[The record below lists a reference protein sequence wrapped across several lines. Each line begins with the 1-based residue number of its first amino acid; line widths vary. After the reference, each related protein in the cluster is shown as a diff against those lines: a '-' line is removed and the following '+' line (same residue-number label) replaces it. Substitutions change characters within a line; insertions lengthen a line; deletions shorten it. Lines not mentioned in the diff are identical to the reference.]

1 MAVSKKQNLRARLA
15 AMPKVELH
23 RHLEGSL
30 RLATLLEV
38 GRAHGVDVPLADAEA
53 LRPLVQVTYTGG
65 DLSQFLSKF
74 PILRKFYQS
83 PEVIARFTREA
94 VADAAAE
101 NIRYMELRFNP
112 VALASTRGYTLTE
125 VCDWVSTAAQAAARE
140 HKMQV
145 ELIITVNRMEP
156 QRRQEMLQVA
166 LDFSGRGVV
175 AMDLAGDEVN
185 FPPDPYVPLF
195 QEARAAGLQITAHA
209 GEGTSA
215 ESVRSAIELLG
226 AQRIGH
232 GARVVDDVNVMA
244 LARERGVAFEV
255 CLTSNIQTSVA
266 ASIKDHP
273 VRQMIKHGLAVS
285 LNTDDP
291 GVQNTSLTDDFVNAH
306 QDLGMDIP
314 ALERVVLRGAEHA
327 FISVARRAQ
336 LVADLQ
342 SEFDLLSGSL

>member
-1 MAVSKKQNLRARLA
+1 MTAPMKQDIRTRLA
-15 AMPKVELH
+15 ALPKVELH
-23 RHLEGSL
+23 CHLEGAL
-30 RLATLLEV
+30 RLASLLEV
-38 GRAHGVDVPLADAEA
+38 GREYGVDVPLADAEA
-53 LRPLVQVTYTGG
+53 LRPLVQVTYAGG
-65 DLSQFLSKF
+65 DFAQFLSKF
-74 PILRKFYQS
+74 PVLRKFYQS

-112 VALASTRGYTLTE
+112 VALASTRGYALAD
-125 VCDWVSTAAQAAARE
+125 VCEWVSTAAQAAARE

-156 QRRQEMLQVA
+156 QRGREMLQVA
-166 LDFSGRGVV
+166 LDFSSRGVV
-175 AMDLAGDEVN
+175 GLDLAGDEVN
-185 FPPDPYVPLF
+185 FPAEPYVPLF
-195 QEARAAGLQITAHA
+195 QEARAAGLRITAHA
-209 GEGTSA
+209 GEWTSA
-215 ESVRSAIELLG
+215 ASVRYAIEVLG

-232 GARVVDDVNVMA
+232 GARVVDDENVMA

-266 ASIKDHP
+266 PAIKDHP
-273 VRQMIKHGLAVS
+273 VRQMMKYGLAVS

-291 GVQNTSLTDDFVNAH
+291 GVQNSTLTDDFCHAH
-306 QDLGMDIP
+306 RELGMDIP

-342 SEFDLLSGSL
+342 NEFDLLSGSR